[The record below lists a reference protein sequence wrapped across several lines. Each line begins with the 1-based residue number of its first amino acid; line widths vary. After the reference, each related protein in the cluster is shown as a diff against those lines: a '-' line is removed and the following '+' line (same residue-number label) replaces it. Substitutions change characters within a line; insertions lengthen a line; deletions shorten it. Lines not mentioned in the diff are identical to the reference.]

1 MHAMMEVRHQMAELR
16 SVIANHEMFSVH
28 VAEWQKTYDQLL
40 NTKPVPATELTGKE
54 KEAAFAMLKQR
65 GLPLAAKGGI
75 VSFSPDDH
83 MLLTFKD
90 NGSV

>member
-65 GLPLAAKGGI
+65 GLPLPAKGGI